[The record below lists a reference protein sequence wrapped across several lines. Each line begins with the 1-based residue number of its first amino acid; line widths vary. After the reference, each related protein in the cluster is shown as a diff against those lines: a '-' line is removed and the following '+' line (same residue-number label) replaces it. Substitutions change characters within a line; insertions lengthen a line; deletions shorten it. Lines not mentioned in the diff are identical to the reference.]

1 MTAILKASILLVP
14 FVVVG
19 LEAVPACSGPGGV
32 GRCQDLFLRR
42 EFVLV
47 LADSG
52 VSDRAVLID
61 EEHGGATDVPG
72 IDADAVPHA
81 VRAHHI
87 PAVVDQDVE
96 GESRFLDVAAHGLA
110 ILGEDAD
117 DLNPAGCIR
126 CDVVGKLTEPVA
138 AVRSPGAAVKVEQ
151 QAAAREEIRQRARA
165 SLLVLDHES
174 RRLREW

>member
-1 MTAILKASILLVP
+1 MLKASILLVP

-19 LEAVPACSGPGGV
+19 LEAVPAYLGPGGV
-32 GRCQDLFLRR
+32 CRCQNLFLRR

-61 EEHGGATDVPG
+61 QEHAGSTDVPG

-81 VRAHHI
+81 VRAHHV
-87 PAVVDQDVE
+87 AALVDQDVE
-96 GESRFLDVAAHGLA
+96 GESRLLDVAAYRLA

-117 DLNPAGCIR
+117 DLDSAGRIR
-126 CDVVGKLTEPVA
+126 CDVAGELTEPVA
-138 AVRSPGAAVKVEQ
+138 AVRSPGTAVEVEQ
-151 QAAAREEIRQRARA
+151 QAAAREEIRERARA
-165 SLLVLDHES
+165 SLLVLNHES
-174 RRLREW
+174 RRLRER